1 MRYPLTITDG
11 RPRHLQGRKQHDSL
25 SRESL
30 CPLRDESTLRESRRD
45 ERMPAARAEL
55 CRVELYHVVL
65 MEVRT
70 LPKFVGVCE
79 RKHAFFVQLLPT
91 WLLLLGDHWG
101 LEAECTES
109 FDHLLLFRERSAR

>member
-1 MRYPLTITDG
+1 MYYMGYPLTITDG

-70 LPKFVGVCE
+70 LRRSVRAQARIFCAAPANLV
-79 RKHAFFVQLLPT
+79 AFA
-91 WLLLLGDHWG
+91 G
-101 LEAECTES
+101 
-109 FDHLLLFRERSAR
+109 

>member
-1 MRYPLTITDG
+1 MGYPLTITDG

-55 CRVELYHVVL
+55 CRVELYHPGPAHRHKL
-65 MEVRT
+65 RQGPYM
-70 LPKFVGVCE
+70 G
-79 RKHAFFVQLLPT
+79 
-91 WLLLLGDHWG
+91 
-101 LEAECTES
+101 AETS
-109 FDHLLLFRERSAR
+109 IF